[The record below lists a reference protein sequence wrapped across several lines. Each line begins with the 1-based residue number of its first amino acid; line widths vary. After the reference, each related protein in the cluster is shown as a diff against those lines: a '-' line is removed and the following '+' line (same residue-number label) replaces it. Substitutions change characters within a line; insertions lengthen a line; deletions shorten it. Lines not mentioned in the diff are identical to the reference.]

1 MSGPVT
7 FRCDIEPTDP
17 TRIRAIVES
26 TGVFSPMEVVIA
38 VELADERLVKGPAS
52 GYHFIFAE
60 RDGKACGYACYG
72 PIALTQG
79 SYDLF
84 WIAVDKSARGAVWG
98 GCCWKSRSG
107 GFARRAAFA
116 STSRPRRGLPTRPRG
131 DSTSDAPII
140 WKSCSRISTPPAT
153 ARRSTSRRDSDK
165 VGCPKGREHN
175 SPGQAQRRPG

>member
-84 WIAVDKSARGAVWG
+84 WIAVDKSAQG
-98 GCCWKSRSG
+98 GGLGRLLLEESERRIRQEG
-107 GFARRAAFA
+107 GLRIYIET
-116 STSRPRRGLPTRPRG
+116 STRPPYAPTRGFYERCAYHLEVVLKDFYAPG
-131 DSTSDAPII
+131 DGKAIYV
-140 WKSCSRISTPPAT
+140 KAL
-153 ARRSTSRRDSDK
+153 
-165 VGCPKGREHN
+165 
-175 SPGQAQRRPG
+175 